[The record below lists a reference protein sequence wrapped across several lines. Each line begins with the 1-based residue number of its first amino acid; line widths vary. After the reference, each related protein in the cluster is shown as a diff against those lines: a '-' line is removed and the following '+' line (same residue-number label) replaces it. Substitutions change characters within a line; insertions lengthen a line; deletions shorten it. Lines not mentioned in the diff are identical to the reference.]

1 MEVVEISREER
12 DVYLIPQNFVD
23 TGTILGGT
31 VKLRNAVEAAVLAV
45 GSAVPL
51 FYLPLAFNIRLMIV
65 IAVSVPLAVFGV
77 VGFGGDSLTQFV
89 AHWFRFMKRRRI
101 VTPTQQ
107 GNLEANRHRHLRLI
121 SKRYRVVYYD
131 DSDTLPHNAQV
142 LQRKADRHG
151 KLVKRQTLYDLLPIE
166 KIENGIL
173 HTTDERHIKI
183 LEIEPIN
190 FLLRS
195 PREQRSVIYSFASL
209 LKVSPVRLQFKSF
222 SRKADVNAYLDK
234 LRRDAANEPDA
245 AVRKRHMSYIR
256 FVKRLGFR
264 DAVSRRF
271 FVIFQYEAPTN
282 ERNIAY
288 AEIVSTLE
296 TTARN
301 FRTYLA
307 QCGNAIVEHENEDEF
322 LTDVF
327 YTLLNRRTA
336 VQVPLQERIQDV
348 LASYLAQNDA
358 TALDKIPLAAFMIP
372 PSLDLKHGRYL
383 YMDGTYHA
391 YLMIPADGY
400 RAQVTAG
407 WMALLVN
414 AGEGIDVDLFLERQP
429 KERMMQKIGQQ
440 IRINRSKI
448 KDTSDTNSDFDDLSN
463 AIRSG
468 YYLKDGLANNE
479 DFYYAA
485 ILVTVTAG
493 WMALLVNAG
502 EGIDVD
508 LFLER
513 QPKERM
519 MQKIGQQIRINRSKI
534 KDTSDTNSDF
544 DDLSNAIRSGYYLKD
559 GLANNEDFYYAAI
572 LVTVTAASVKDLEW
586 RIGEIRKL
594 MVSQDMNLQLCSFRQ
609 EAAFLSS
616 LPLCA
621 PDAALFKKYRRNI
634 LTSTAASFYP
644 FVSFELCDTNG
655 VLLGVNKYN
664 NSLVSLDNF
673 NTRIYKNAN
682 MAILGTSGAGKTF
695 TMQLIARRMRLAG
708 TPVYIIAPLKGHEFY
723 RQAKALNGTIIRI
736 VPGSPDCINV
746 MEIRKIDHTS
756 SELLDG
762 PMPEQSELAA
772 KIQKLHIFFSLL
784 IPDLSNEER
793 QLLDEAIVTTY
804 RNKGITY
811 SNASLDDPA
820 HPGQYRE
827 MPILGDLH
835 AVLSSA
841 PETRRIANILNRL
854 VHGSAS
860 SFNRQTNVNLDNSY
874 VVIDISE
881 LSGDLLTVGM
891 YIGLD
896 YMWDKAKEDLTRRK
910 QIFIDEVWQIIGA
923 SSNALAA
930 NYVFEA
936 VKTIRGYGG
945 GVLVATQ
952 DLNDFFSL
960 EDGKYGRGILNNCK
974 IKIILNLEEEEAQRV
989 QSVLKLTDAEIDNI
1003 TRFERG
1009 SALIVTNS
1017 NNVTVD
1023 MRCSEEEKDLITTDR
1038 DELRRI
1044 VERKM
1049 QNQTETEES

>member
-23 TGTILGGT
+23 NGTILGGT

-65 IAVSVPLAVFGV
+65 IAVSVPLGVFGV
-77 VGFGGDSLTQFV
+77 VGIGGDSLTQFV
-89 AHWFRFMKRRRI
+89 AHWFSFMKCRRI
-101 VTPTQQ
+101 VTPTPQ
-107 GNLEANRHRHLRLI
+107 GNLEANRHRHLRFI
-121 SKRYRVVYYD
+121 SKRYHVVYYED
-131 DSDTLPHNAQV
+131 ADALPHNAQV

-173 HTTDERHIKI
+173 HTTDDHYIKI

-256 FVKRLGFR
+256 FVKRLGSR

-271 FVIFQYEAPTN
+271 FVIFQYEVPTN
-282 ERNIAY
+282 ERNISY

-296 TTARN
+296 ITARN

-348 LASYLAQNDA
+348 LASYLAQNDT
-358 TALDKIPLAAFMIP
+358 TALDKIPPAAFMIP

-400 RAQVTAG
+400 RAQ
-407 WMALLVN
+407 
-414 AGEGIDVDLFLERQP
+414 
-429 KERMMQKIGQQ
+429 
-440 IRINRSKI
+440 
-448 KDTSDTNSDFDDLSN
+448 
-463 AIRSG
+463 
-468 YYLKDGLANNE
+468 
-479 DFYYAA
+479 
-485 ILVTVTAG
+485 VTAG

-644 FVSFELCDTNG
+644 FVSFELCDTIVSITFGDRNG
-655 VLLGVNKYN
+655 DKAYNTDPTDIASNEKSYTMRADSASMQNDRTLGSITLSKADLDAARYLAAGSNGDSTLEGAVYDLYAAEDIHHPDGISGIIDYSKITDVSGNPIWHTTVLTNGAWKSNYLPVLKKDNLVASAAIKDGKLAFSNLYLGRYYLVERATGIVIPVNSNGQYYLSGQYPLLNKKLEPTGRYASLASN
-664 NSLVSLDNF
+664 GTEYTDYVYCNQYSAVAESRALDGGKTYDGYYLSFAKGYLCDEVNHYQSLTYADESTYVVRTEDQTQDEVLKSGFSLQKLVSTTGQPSPAIKLGGAGF
-673 NTRIYKNAN
+673 KVYRISLLSKADQFTKNADGSYDAASILDAYRKSSYDQDTLKFDFSSEEQ
-682 MAILGTSGAGKTF
+682 AIATMYESDTAAVTRYNATLTADGDFANGQGLAWVPTNNAQEYRLSEIF
-695 TMQLIARRMRLAG
+695 TNEEGILRVQGLPYG
-708 TPVYIIAPLKGHEFY
+708 QYIVVETTVPKDVF
-723 RQAKALNGTIIRI
+723 QAEPFL
-736 VPGSPDCINV
+736 INV
-746 MEIRKIDHTS
+746 
-756 SELLDG
+756 
-762 PMPEQSELAA
+762 
-772 KIQKLHIFFSLL
+772 
-784 IPDLSNEER
+784 
-793 QLLDEAIVTTY
+793 
-804 RNKGITY
+804 
-811 SNASLDDPA
+811 NASSP
-820 HPGQYRE
+820 Q
-827 MPILGDLH
+827 
-835 AVLSSA
+835 
-841 PETRRIANILNRL
+841 
-854 VHGSAS
+854 S
-860 SFNRQTNVNLDNSY
+860 SFTVPAG
-874 VVIDISE
+874 
-881 LSGDLLTVGM
+881 LS
-891 YIGLD
+891 
-896 YMWDKAKEDLTRRK
+896 
-910 QIFIDEVWQIIGA
+910 
-923 SSNALAA
+923 
-930 NYVFEA
+930 
-936 VKTIRGYGG
+936 
-945 GVLVATQ
+945 
-952 DLNDFFSL
+952 
-960 EDGKYGRGILNNCK
+960 
-974 IKIILNLEEEEAQRV
+974 
-989 QSVLKLTDAEIDNI
+989 
-1003 TRFERG
+1003 
-1009 SALIVTNS
+1009 LIH
-1017 NNVTVD
+1017 
-1023 MRCSEEEKDLITTDR
+1023 I
-1038 DELRRI
+1038 
-1044 VERKM
+1044 
-1049 QNQTETEES
+1049 

>member
-1 MEVVEISREER
+1 MVEISREER

-65 IAVSVPLAVFGV
+65 IAVSVPLGVFGV
-77 VGFGGDSLTQFV
+77 VGIGGDSLTQFA

-101 VTPTQQ
+101 VTPTPQ
-107 GNLEANRHRHLRLI
+107 GNLDANRHRHLRFI
-121 SKRYRVVYYD
+121 SKRYRVVY
-131 DSDTLPHNAQV
+131 
-142 LQRKADRHG
+142 
-151 KLVKRQTLYDLLPIE
+151 
-166 KIENGIL
+166 
-173 HTTDERHIKI
+173 
-183 LEIEPIN
+183 
-190 FLLRS
+190 
-195 PREQRSVIYSFASL
+195 
-209 LKVSPVRLQFKSF
+209 
-222 SRKADVNAYLDK
+222 
-234 LRRDAANEPDA
+234 
-245 AVRKRHMSYIR
+245 
-256 FVKRLGFR
+256 
-264 DAVSRRF
+264 
-271 FVIFQYEAPTN
+271 
-282 ERNIAY
+282 
-288 AEIVSTLE
+288 
-296 TTARN
+296 
-301 FRTYLA
+301 
-307 QCGNAIVEHENEDEF
+307 
-322 LTDVF
+322 
-327 YTLLNRRTA
+327 
-336 VQVPLQERIQDV
+336 
-348 LASYLAQNDA
+348 
-358 TALDKIPLAAFMIP
+358 
-372 PSLDLKHGRYL
+372 
-383 YMDGTYHA
+383 
-391 YLMIPADGY
+391 
-400 RAQVTAG
+400 
-407 WMALLVN
+407 
-414 AGEGIDVDLFLERQP
+414 
-429 KERMMQKIGQQ
+429 
-440 IRINRSKI
+440 
-448 KDTSDTNSDFDDLSN
+448 
-463 AIRSG
+463 
-468 YYLKDGLANNE
+468 
-479 DFYYAA
+479 
-485 ILVTVTAG
+485 
-493 WMALLVNAG
+493 
-502 EGIDVD
+502 
-508 LFLER
+508 
-513 QPKERM
+513 
-519 MQKIGQQIRINRSKI
+519 
-534 KDTSDTNSDF
+534 
-544 DDLSNAIRSGYYLKD
+544 
-559 GLANNEDFYYAAI
+559 
-572 LVTVTAASVKDLEW
+572 
-586 RIGEIRKL
+586 
-594 MVSQDMNLQLCSFRQ
+594 
-609 EAAFLSS
+609 
-616 LPLCA
+616 
-621 PDAALFKKYRRNI
+621 
-634 LTSTAASFYP
+634 
-644 FVSFELCDTNG
+644 
-655 VLLGVNKYN
+655 YN

>member
-65 IAVSVPLAVFGV
+65 IAVSVPLGVFGV
-77 VGFGGDSLTQFV
+77 VGIGGDSLTQFV
-89 AHWFRFMKRRRI
+89 AHWFRFIKRRRI
-101 VTPTQQ
+101 VTPTPQ
-107 GNLEANRHRHLRLI
+107 GNLEANRHRHLRFI

-151 KLVKRQTLYDLLPIE
+151 KLVKRQTLYDLLPIR

-173 HTTDERHIKI
+173 RTTDDRYIKI

-222 SRKADVNAYLDK
+222 SR
-234 LRRDAANEPDA
+234 
-245 AVRKRHMSYIR
+245 
-256 FVKRLGFR
+256 

-282 ERNIAY
+282 ERNISY

-348 LASYLAQNDA
+348 LASYLAQNDV
-358 TALDKIPLAAFMIP
+358 TALDKIPPAAFMIP

-485 ILVTVTAG
+485 ILVTVTA
-493 WMALLVNAG
+493 
-502 EGIDVD
+502 
-508 LFLER
+508 
-513 QPKERM
+513 
-519 MQKIGQQIRINRSKI
+519 
-534 KDTSDTNSDF
+534 
-544 DDLSNAIRSGYYLKD
+544 
-559 GLANNEDFYYAAI
+559 
-572 LVTVTAASVKDLEW
+572 ASVKDLEW

-594 MVSQDMNLQLCSFRQ
+594 MVSQDMNLQLCNFRQ

-723 RQAKALNGTIIRI
+723 RQAKALKGTIIRI

-746 MEIRKIDHTS
+746 MEIRKNDHTS

-784 IPDLSNEER
+784 IPDLNNEER
-793 QLLDEAIVTTY
+793 QLLDEAIVITY

-811 SNASLDDPA
+811 DNASLDDPA
-820 HPGQYRE
+820 NPGQYRE

-835 AVLSSA
+835 TVLSAA

-860 SFNRQTNVNLDNSY
+860 SFNRQTNVKLDNSY

-974 IKIILNLEEEEAQRV
+974 IKIVLNLEEEEAQRV

-1044 VERKM
+1044 VEHKM

>member
-65 IAVSVPLAVFGV
+65 IAVSVPLGVFGV
-77 VGFGGDSLTQFV
+77 VGIGGDSLTQFV
-89 AHWFRFMKRRRI
+89 AHWFRFIKRRRI
-101 VTPTQQ
+101 VTPTPQ
-107 GNLEANRHRHLRLI
+107 GNLEANRHRHLRFI

-151 KLVKRQTLYDLLPIE
+151 KLVKRQTLYDLLPIR

-173 HTTDERHIKI
+173 RTTDDRYIKI

-222 SRKADVNAYLDK
+222 SR
-234 LRRDAANEPDA
+234 
-245 AVRKRHMSYIR
+245 
-256 FVKRLGFR
+256 

-282 ERNIAY
+282 ERNISY

-348 LASYLAQNDA
+348 LASYLAQNDV
-358 TALDKIPLAAFMIP
+358 TALDKIPPAAFMIP

-485 ILVTVTAG
+485 ILVTVTA
-493 WMALLVNAG
+493 
-502 EGIDVD
+502 
-508 LFLER
+508 
-513 QPKERM
+513 
-519 MQKIGQQIRINRSKI
+519 
-534 KDTSDTNSDF
+534 
-544 DDLSNAIRSGYYLKD
+544 
-559 GLANNEDFYYAAI
+559 
-572 LVTVTAASVKDLEW
+572 ASVKDLEW

-594 MVSQDMNLQLCSFRQ
+594 MVSQDMNLQLCNFRQ

-723 RQAKALNGTIIRI
+723 RQAKALKGTIIRI

-746 MEIRKIDHTS
+746 MEIRKNDHTS

-784 IPDLSNEER
+784 IPDLNNEER
-793 QLLDEAIVTTY
+793 QLLDEAIVITY

-811 SNASLDDPA
+811 DNASLDDPA
-820 HPGQYRE
+820 NPGQYRE

-835 AVLSSA
+835 TVLSAA

-860 SFNRQTNVNLDNSY
+860 SFNRQTNVKLDNSY

-1044 VERKM
+1044 VEHKM

>member
-1 MEVVEISREER
+1 MVEISREER
-12 DVYLIPQNFVD
+12 DAYLIPQNFVD

-45 GSAVPL
+45 GSAIPL
-51 FYLPLAFNIRLMIV
+51 FYLPMAFNIRLMIV
-65 IAVSVPLAVFGV
+65 IAVSVPLGVFGV
-77 VGFGGDSLTQFV
+77 VGIGGDSLTQFV

-101 VTPTQQ
+101 VTPTPQ

-173 HTTDERHIKI
+173 HTTDDRYIKI

-256 FVKRLGFR
+256 FVKRLGSR

-282 ERNIAY
+282 ERNISY

-322 LTDVF
+322 ITDVF

-358 TALDKIPLAAFMIP
+358 TALDKIPPAAFMIP

-383 YMDGTYHA
+383 YMDGIYHA

-400 RAQVTAG
+400 RAQVIAG

-414 AGEGIDVDLFLERQP
+414 AGD
-429 KERMMQKIGQQ
+429 
-440 IRINRSKI
+440 
-448 KDTSDTNSDFDDLSN
+448 
-463 AIRSG
+463 
-468 YYLKDGLANNE
+468 
-479 DFYYAA
+479 
-485 ILVTVTAG
+485 
-493 WMALLVNAG
+493 
-502 EGIDVD
+502 GIDVD

-621 PDAALFKKYRRNI
+621 PDTALFKKYRRNI

-673 NTRIYKNAN
+673 STRIYKNAN
-682 MAILGTSGAGKTF
+682 IGNVLTGYENGQFVYETDNLANATYEIHAQGDIPTPDNQGTLWYADGDLVATVTTDGQVDEVQFSPTRTTATYDFLKVTHDGTKGEVAITLPLGTYTISEVQAPYGYVHTDHTYTVVLDWDNQYNDLVLAKT
-695 TMQLIARRMRLAG
+695 I
-708 TPVYIIAPLKGHEFY
+708 
-723 RQAKALNGTIIRI
+723 
-736 VPGSPDCINV
+736 
-746 MEIRKIDHTS
+746 IDHTQDGDVVYNYSIINAGNASAEQIEKQVLVFENSRVLPVVEEGKVGVGLYKLDRDTCDLTDEKPYADGCKTRASLLNGS
-756 SELLDG
+756 SNRADIPADAKMVAGAVYELYTADDIYSISGELLAAADTLLGTATTDENGLAYFDVDVPLRGEHYGSSDAHDWTTNSGRYYLREVSVPDG
-762 PMPEQSELAA
+762 YLIEQSVIPVEFTYENQFIAFRAFVFYCVHWEKAELHP
-772 KIQKLHIFFSLL
+772 I
-784 IPDLSNEER
+784 
-793 QLLDEAIVTTY
+793 
-804 RNKGITY
+804 GIDKRT
-811 SNASLDDPA
+811 
-820 HPGQYRE
+820 
-827 MPILGDLH
+827 
-835 AVLSSA
+835 
-841 PETRRIANILNRL
+841 
-854 VHGSAS
+854 
-860 SFNRQTNVNLDNSY
+860 
-874 VVIDISE
+874 IS
-881 LSGDLLTVGM
+881 
-891 YIGLD
+891 
-896 YMWDKAKEDLTRRK
+896 
-910 QIFIDEVWQIIGA
+910 
-923 SSNALAA
+923 
-930 NYVFEA
+930 
-936 VKTIRGYGG
+936 
-945 GVLVATQ
+945 
-952 DLNDFFSL
+952 
-960 EDGKYGRGILNNCK
+960 
-974 IKIILNLEEEEAQRV
+974 
-989 QSVLKLTDAEIDNI
+989 
-1003 TRFERG
+1003 
-1009 SALIVTNS
+1009 
-1017 NNVTVD
+1017 
-1023 MRCSEEEKDLITTDR
+1023 
-1038 DELRRI
+1038 
-1044 VERKM
+1044 
-1049 QNQTETEES
+1049 

>member
-1 MEVVEISREER
+1 M
-12 DVYLIPQNFVD
+12 F
-23 TGTILGGT
+23 
-31 VKLRNAVEAAVLAV
+31 
-45 GSAVPL
+45 
-51 FYLPLAFNIRLMIV
+51 
-65 IAVSVPLAVFGV
+65 
-77 VGFGGDSLTQFV
+77 
-89 AHWFRFMKRRRI
+89 
-101 VTPTQQ
+101 
-107 GNLEANRHRHLRLI
+107 
-121 SKRYRVVYYD
+121 YYD
-131 DSDTLPHNAQV
+131 DSDSLPLNAQV

-166 KIENGIL
+166 RIENGIL
-173 HTTDERHIKI
+173 HTTDDRYIKI

-358 TALDKIPLAAFMIP
+358 TALDKIPPAAFMIP

-400 RAQVTAG
+400 RAQ
-407 WMALLVN
+407 
-414 AGEGIDVDLFLERQP
+414 
-429 KERMMQKIGQQ
+429 
-440 IRINRSKI
+440 
-448 KDTSDTNSDFDDLSN
+448 
-463 AIRSG
+463 
-468 YYLKDGLANNE
+468 
-479 DFYYAA
+479 
-485 ILVTVTAG
+485 VTAG

-655 VLLGVNKYN
+655 VLLGGLLSDYYRYYHRNYNWGSGFAVKAELTGSVCNDRLTFALHNQYYRLFTRSNWDSVVNGAPSPSEEPKDVLGDASFASFNHLEGRVSYRLFK
-664 NSLVSLDNF
+664 SLSLTWGLDWYYRH
-673 NTRIYKNAN
+673 TCYDTYRWIN
-682 MAILGTSGAGKTF
+682 MGGWSYGTSVLFVSSHQVST
-695 TMQLIARRMRLAG
+695 QLML
-708 TPVYIIAPLKGHEFY
+708 
-723 RQAKALNGTIIRI
+723 
-736 VPGSPDCINV
+736 
-746 MEIRKIDHTS
+746 
-756 SELLDG
+756 
-762 PMPEQSELAA
+762 
-772 KIQKLHIFFSLL
+772 
-784 IPDLSNEER
+784 
-793 QLLDEAIVTTY
+793 TY
-804 RNKGITY
+804 R
-811 SNASLDDPA
+811 L
-820 HPGQYRE
+820 
-827 MPILGDLH
+827 
-835 AVLSSA
+835 
-841 PETRRIANILNRL
+841 
-854 VHGSAS
+854 
-860 SFNRQTNVNLDNSY
+860 
-874 VVIDISE
+874 
-881 LSGDLLTVGM
+881 
-891 YIGLD
+891 
-896 YMWDKAKEDLTRRK
+896 
-910 QIFIDEVWQIIGA
+910 
-923 SSNALAA
+923 
-930 NYVFEA
+930 
-936 VKTIRGYGG
+936 
-945 GVLVATQ
+945 
-952 DLNDFFSL
+952 
-960 EDGKYGRGILNNCK
+960 
-974 IKIILNLEEEEAQRV
+974 
-989 QSVLKLTDAEIDNI
+989 
-1003 TRFERG
+1003 
-1009 SALIVTNS
+1009 
-1017 NNVTVD
+1017 
-1023 MRCSEEEKDLITTDR
+1023 
-1038 DELRRI
+1038 
-1044 VERKM
+1044 
-1049 QNQTETEES
+1049 

>member
-1 MEVVEISREER
+1 MNCVANILHKICNASVFFSAYRTCYNSIVKIEQKRKSAFFRGRSFCLEVVEISREER

-65 IAVSVPLAVFGV
+65 IAVSVPLGVFGV
-77 VGFGGDSLTQFV
+77 VGIGGDSLTQFV

-101 VTPTQQ
+101 VTPTPQ
-107 GNLEANRHRHLRLI
+107 GNLEANRHRHLRFI
-121 SKRYRVVYYD
+121 SKRYRVIYYD
-131 DSDTLPHNAQV
+131 DADTLPHNAQV

-173 HTTDERHIKI
+173 HTTDDRYIKI

-256 FVKRLGFR
+256 FVKRLGSR

-282 ERNIAY
+282 ERNISY

-336 VQVPLQERIQDV
+336 VQISLQERIQDV

-358 TALDKIPLAAFMIP
+358 TALDKIPPAAFMIP

-383 YMDGTYHA
+383 CIDGTYHA

-463 AIRSG
+463 AI
-468 YYLKDGLANNE
+468 
-479 DFYYAA
+479 
-485 ILVTVTAG
+485 
-493 WMALLVNAG
+493 
-502 EGIDVD
+502 
-508 LFLER
+508 
-513 QPKERM
+513 
-519 MQKIGQQIRINRSKI
+519 
-534 KDTSDTNSDF
+534 
-544 DDLSNAIRSGYYLKD
+544 
-559 GLANNEDFYYAAI
+559 
-572 LVTVTAASVKDLEW
+572 
-586 RIGEIRKL
+586 
-594 MVSQDMNLQLCSFRQ
+594 
-609 EAAFLSS
+609 
-616 LPLCA
+616 
-621 PDAALFKKYRRNI
+621 
-634 LTSTAASFYP
+634 
-644 FVSFELCDTNG
+644 
-655 VLLGVNKYN
+655 
-664 NSLVSLDNF
+664 
-673 NTRIYKNAN
+673 
-682 MAILGTSGAGKTF
+682 
-695 TMQLIARRMRLAG
+695 
-708 TPVYIIAPLKGHEFY
+708 
-723 RQAKALNGTIIRI
+723 
-736 VPGSPDCINV
+736 
-746 MEIRKIDHTS
+746 
-756 SELLDG
+756 
-762 PMPEQSELAA
+762 
-772 KIQKLHIFFSLL
+772 
-784 IPDLSNEER
+784 PDLSNEER

-811 SNASLDDPA
+811 DNASLDDPA

-835 AVLSSA
+835 AVLSA
-841 PETRRIANILNRL
+841 TPETRRIANILNRL

-896 YMWDKAKEDLTRRK
+896 YMWDKAKENLTRRK

-1044 VERKM
+1044 VERQM